1 MDDSRTL
8 YVGNIADEVTEELL
22 YELFLQAGP
31 VERVKIPA
39 DREGRKSNFGFV
51 TFKHESSVPYTV
63 QLLHGTSLYDRTL
76 NIKPRNNG
84 TRGFKESCSIPPSYP
99 KESPSRPNEH
109 IRLVCFSF
117 RRFYNRKLA
126 GLTTVKSRTERSS

>member
-31 VERVKIPA
+31 VEKVKIPV

-63 QLLHGTSLYDRTL
+63 QLLQETSLYDRTL

-84 TRGFKESCSIPPSYP
+84 TRGFKESPSIPPSYP
-99 KESPSRPNEH
+99 KESLSRPNEH

-117 RRFYNRKLA
+117 WEVLYN
-126 GLTTVKSRTERSS
+126 